1 MRALRQPV
9 TVPEATR
16 SAATS
21 DGKSTCKPC
30 CLEDGLIAT
39 DPHVAAGAVLDG
51 AAAPAPGLGP
61 LHGEQRLP
69 GGMQREMGSI
79 TNSSQRKHLTSC
91 NSSLPRLLYRSNPI
105 GNTSLPK

>member
-39 DPHVAAGAVLDG
+39 DPHVAAGAILDG
-51 AAAPAPGLGP
+51 GCCSCPRAGTPARGTATPARDAKGD
-61 LHGEQRLP
+61 GEGKYHKQLSEKAFD
-69 GGMQREMGSI
+69 Q
-79 TNSSQRKHLTSC
+79 L
-91 NSSLPRLLYRSNPI
+91 
-105 GNTSLPK
+105 